1 MSLKI
6 IANYQVPETTKQVAR
21 AIFPDGNAY
30 MQLYDT
36 FGTLFEDGDFASLF
50 SVEGQPAVSPVRLA
64 LVSILQYAEGLTD
77 RQAATAVRTRID
89 WKYLLCLELTDRGFH
104 YSVLSEFRSR
114 LIQGGLEQMVL
125 DKLLAHCERAGLLKA
140 RGRQRTDSTHVLGA
154 IRAGT
159 RIETVGETLR
169 HALNTLAMAVPDWM
183 RMHSQPEWVE
193 RYATRMEEYRLPAGQ
208 AERQSY
214 AERMGADGL
223 ALLHAVHGPDTEPWL
238 AQLPAVE
245 TLRQVWVQNYT
256 WLDADHLRWRTAD
269 EIPPAARYISSPYD
283 RDVRYSRKRNTSWV
297 GYKVHMTE
305 TCEPD
310 APHLV
315 CHVETTAA
323 PVADDDMTQP
333 IHSALQ
339 AKGRLPATHIV
350 DTGYV
355 TAQLL
360 ADSQSDFAVDLVGPT
375 RNDYRWQ
382 AQQGQ
387 GFAAEDFQID
397 WAQRQAVCPAG
408 YASSSWTPAVDKRSN
423 EVIKIKFSSSD
434 CAPCPLRSLCTRAK
448 SKRRTI
454 TIRPEQQHKA
464 LLAARQRTTTDTFDQ
479 LYAARAGIEG
489 TLSQAIRVTGL
500 RRARY
505 IGLAK
510 THLQHIFSAAAMN
523 ITRIMRW
530 LDEQPVAQTRTS
542 AFARI
547 HAVATA

>member
-1 MSLKI
+1 MSLKVV
-6 IANYQVPETTKQVAR
+6 ASYQVPEATQQVAR
-21 AIFPDGNAY
+21 AIFPNGNAY

-36 FGTLFEDGDFASLF
+36 FGTLFEDADFVSLF

-104 YSVLSEFRSR
+104 YSVLSEFRGR
-114 LIQGGLEQMVL
+114 LIQGGLEQVVL

-159 RIETVGETLR
+159 RIEAVGETLR
-169 HALNTLAMAVPDWM
+169 HALNTLAMAVPEWM
-183 RMHSQPEWVE
+183 RTHSQPDWVE

-208 AERQSY
+208 TERRIY

-223 ALLHAVHGPDTEPWL
+223 YLLNAIYAPDAEPWL
-238 AQLPAVE
+238 RRLPAVE
-245 TLRQVWVQNYT
+245 TLRQVWVQNYS
-256 WLDADHLRWRTAD
+256 WFDEDHLRWRTAD
-269 EIPPAARYISSPYD
+269 EIPPAGLYISSPYD
-283 RDVRYSRKRNTSWV
+283 LDVRYSRKRSTSWV

-315 CHVETTAA
+315 SNVQTTAA
-323 PVADDDMTQP
+323 TVSDDDTTEP
-333 IHSALQ
+333 IHTALQ
-339 AKGRLPATHIV
+339 AKGLLPATHIV

-360 ADSQSDFAVDLVGPT
+360 ADSQNAFAVDLVGPT

-382 AQQGQ
+382 AHEGQ
-387 GFAAEDFQID
+387 GFAAKDFQID
-397 WAQRQAVCPAG
+397 WEQQQAVCPG
-408 YASSSWTPAVDKRSN
+408 GHSSINWTPAVDKRKN
-423 EVIKIKFSSSD
+423 ETIKIKFSSSD
-434 CAPCPLRSLCTRAK
+434 CAPCPLRSLCTHSK
-448 SKRRTI
+448 SARRTI
-454 TIRPEQQHKA
+454 TVRPEEQHKA
-464 LLAARQRTTTDTFDQ
+464 LLAARQRITTDAFAQ
-479 LYAARAGIEG
+479 LYAKRAGIEG

-510 THLQHIFSAAAMN
+510 THLQHIFSAAALN
-523 ITRIMRW
+523 IGRIMRW
-530 LDEQPVAQTRTS
+530 LDQQPVAQTRTS

-547 HAVATA
+547 HAASPA